1 MPYLS
6 AITAAVKPGHPLA
19 AVDSFRMSKSAL
31 ATKAIN
37 RVKRRSHIPA
47 STVTTITTRTKP
59 RPCGSPGQARQTEEA
74 VLGGSGLWRGEE
86 LQLDVIGV
94 AKDQD

>member
-37 RVKRRSHIPA
+37 RVKSLVFRSG
-47 STVTTITTRTKP
+47 VTAP
-59 RPCGSPGQARQTEEA
+59 YPGRHQ
-74 VLGGSGLWRGEE
+74 GWM
-86 LQLDVIGV
+86 D
-94 AKDQD
+94 